1 MGLGM
6 YVNEK
11 FCLGKCYGYNGY
23 KDEIHLDSL
32 DYLISISAFAEWRD
46 NDISYDDMNEY
57 FHYIQK
63 TEKITLSNEQF
74 DRFIKLY
81 FADRKKV
88 RKLPYFK
95 GMQFNSIDRVDDI
108 PDAECYLINWE

>member
-1 MGLGM
+1 MGLCM
-6 YVNEK
+6 YVNK
-11 FCLGKCYGYNGY
+11 VACLGKCYGYNGF

-32 DYLISISAFAEWRD
+32 DYLISIGAFAEWGA
-46 NDISYDDMNEY
+46 NDINYDVMDKY
-57 FHYIQK
+57 FHYSQI
-63 TEKITLSNEQF
+63 TEKLTLNKEQF

-95 GMQFNSIDRVDDI
+95 GMQFNSIDKVEDI
-108 PDAECYLINWE
+108 PDADCYVIEWE